1 MNSVALPVVAFA
13 AALLCLVPG
22 AAEACSVCFSAR
34 EENRLAFIATTG
46 FMTAMPFVL
55 VGSLG
60 WWLRARAL
68 ELDRGECESA
78 DDRESGADP
87 R

>member
-1 MNSVALPVVAFA
+1 MSSVVILMVAFA
-13 AALLCLVPG
+13 AAVLCLVPG
-22 AAEACSVCFSAR
+22 VAEACSVCFSAR
-34 EENRLAFIATTG
+34 EENRVAFIATTG

-60 WWLRARAL
+60 WWLRARVL
-68 ELDRGECESA
+68 EHEQSERESA
-78 DDRESGADP
+78 ENDRKTTEP